1 MAGEQFKRV
10 KCKVFRADDADDM
23 SDIYA
28 ACGDTGTSATIKV
41 GEMVELPE
49 PLYNI
54 LRMSEYPANRKVE
67 VNGQM
72 RVETYMK
79 PRFSISVEGI
89 EVKSDT
95 DKRLSTLSLQQG
107 KTIDTLADENAKLKD
122 QLAKLKAANLI
133 PDSTKE

>member
-1 MAGEQFKRV
+1 MAGEQYKRI

-23 SDIYA
+23 SDIFV
-28 ACGDTGTSATIKV
+28 GEGGLGMQATIKV
-41 GEMVELPE
+41 GESVDLPE

-54 LRMSEYPANRKVE
+54 LRMAEYPANRKVE
-67 VNGQM
+67 HNGQM
-72 RVETYMK
+72 RVESYMK

-107 KTIDTLADENAKLKD
+107 KAIDVLSDENAKLKE
-122 QLAKLKAANLI
+122 QIAKLQAANLI
-133 PDSTKE
+133 PDATEK